1 MKAFSLFRVLLPV
14 ALYFSLLA
22 PLYAADGDAPQALRT
37 VQVSGNER
45 VESATITTYVAIKP
59 GDIYDPVKA
68 DESVKNLYATGLFS
82 DVSIRQNADALFIV
96 VRENPLVNQVVFEGN
111 KSLSTESLQ
120 KEISLKPRGVFTPAQ
135 AQADAQRLGQLY
147 IRDGRYAA
155 KIVPKTIAK
164 DQNRVDVV
172 FEVDEGKPTY
182 IQTIQFSGNK
192 VFSNSTLKE
201 VVMSRETAWYRFLS
215 TSDSYDP
222 NRLSYDQ
229 ELLTKFYQQ
238 NGYAAVTVGAPIA
251 ELTPAQDGFL
261 VTFPLVEGP
270 RYQFGKIDLQLAIP
284 EVSADQLR
292 PLIKLNSGD
301 WYNAKDVDAV
311 VVAIGDKLGSL
322 GYALAD
328 VEPQTELDPVKLT
341 VALNF
346 VVKPSPKVFVESI
359 TVRGNTRTS
368 DEVVRREFRL
378 AEGDAF
384 NTAKLK
390 RSRERVK
397 NLNFFEK
404 VDVNTLPGSAPDRA
418 KIEVD
423 VAEKSTG
430 SINLGA
436 GYSTSEQLLANFSVG
451 EKNLLGEGKDLRL
464 ATQLSTKRQEY
475 NLSYTEPYFLDRNMT
490 GGFDLFRTTS
500 DYRQESSYKETQTG
514 LGLRTSYEIDERW
527 SQQLRYRVSQSEVR
541 DVTDTASLYIQDLKG
556 TYITSEVGQSL
567 LYDRRDNRIQPT
579 SGYFAKLSNDL
590 AGVGGNVNYLRNKL
604 EATDYQQITDG
615 VVLAIGA
622 EGGAIFGL
630 DGDVRIPDRFFLG
643 GQSFPGFRSAGLGPR
658 DTGSDNGLNEA
669 LGGNYYYLG
678 RSDLGFPLGLPSDF
692 DLRGHLFG
700 VAGTLTSVDEKSAT
714 IRDDGSLRASV
725 GIGIAWESP
734 FGPIRVDYAKALV
747 KENFDRTENFLFNFG
762 TQF

>member
-1 MKAFSLFRVLLPV
+1 
-14 ALYFSLLA
+14 
-22 PLYAADGDAPQALRT
+22 
-37 VQVSGNER
+37 
-45 VESATITTYVAIKP
+45 
-59 GDIYDPVKA
+59 
-68 DESVKNLYATGLFS
+68 
-82 DVSIRQNADALFIV
+82 
-96 VRENPLVNQVVFEGN
+96 
-111 KSLSTESLQ
+111 
-120 KEISLKPRGVFTPAQ
+120 
-135 AQADAQRLGQLY
+135 
-147 IRDGRYAA
+147 
-155 KIVPKTIAK
+155 
-164 DQNRVDVV
+164 
-172 FEVDEGKPTY
+172 
-182 IQTIQFSGNK
+182 
-192 VFSNSTLKE
+192 
-201 VVMSRETAWYRFLS
+201 
-215 TSDSYDP
+215 
-222 NRLSYDQ
+222 
-229 ELLTKFYQQ
+229 
-238 NGYAAVTVGAPIA
+238 
-251 ELTPAQDGFL
+251 
-261 VTFPLVEGP
+261 
-270 RYQFGKIDLQLAIP
+270 
-284 EVSADQLR
+284 
-292 PLIKLNSGD
+292 
-301 WYNAKDVDAV
+301 
-311 VVAIGDKLGSL
+311 
-322 GYALAD
+322 
-328 VEPQTELDPVKLT
+328 
-341 VALNF
+341 
-346 VVKPSPKVFVESI
+346 
-359 TVRGNTRTS
+359 
-368 DEVVRREFRL
+368 
-378 AEGDAF
+378 
-384 NTAKLK
+384 
-390 RSRERVK
+390 
-397 NLNFFEK
+397 
-404 VDVNTLPGSAPDRA
+404 
-418 KIEVD
+418 
-423 VAEKSTG
+423 
-430 SINLGA
+430 LGA